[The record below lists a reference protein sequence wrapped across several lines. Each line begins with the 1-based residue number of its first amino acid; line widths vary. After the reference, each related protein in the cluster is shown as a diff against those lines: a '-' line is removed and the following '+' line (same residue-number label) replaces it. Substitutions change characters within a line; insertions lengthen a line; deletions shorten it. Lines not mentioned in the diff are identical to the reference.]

1 MHINLCSAI
10 SILSL
15 FSLSNASIL
24 SKRQDLSGT
33 SISMIGSARRSAFSS
48 ASFAFVAATH
58 QPNSII
64 CPGVIGAA
72 PTPATPPND
81 DVRLRTD
88 PGAISALEQRQSVR
102 PHQSREG
109 NRRTKR
115 HSSQTATLVE
125 PMVASATDA
134 VEAFQD

>member
-1 MHINLCSAI
+1 MHT
-10 SILSL
+10 ILSGL
-15 FSLSNASIL
+15 AFLALLSVSNASIL

-33 SISMIGSARRSAFSS
+33 SISMIGSARGSAFSS

-72 PTPATPPND
+72 PTPSEPPND
-81 DVRLRTD
+81 HVRLRTD
-88 PGAISALEQRQSVR
+88 PSAASYLEQRQSIR
-102 PHQSREG
+102 PHESREG

-115 HSSQTATLVE
+115 HSSHTTSPVE
-125 PMVASATDA
+125 PAVASITDVA
-134 VEAFQD
+134 KAS

>member
-1 MHINLCSAI
+1 MHITLSATTVF
-10 SILSL
+10 SL
-15 FSLSNASIL
+15 LSLSNASVL

-33 SISMIGSARRSAFSS
+33 SISMIGSARGSAFSS

-72 PTPATPPND
+72 PTPSEPSD
-81 DVRLRTD
+81 DHVRLRTD
-88 PGAISALEQRQSVR
+88 PSAASYLEQRQSIR
-102 PHQSREG
+102 PHESREG

-115 HSSQTATLVE
+115 HSSHTTSPIE
-125 PMVASATDA
+125 PAVASVTDVA
-134 VEAFQD
+134 KASQD